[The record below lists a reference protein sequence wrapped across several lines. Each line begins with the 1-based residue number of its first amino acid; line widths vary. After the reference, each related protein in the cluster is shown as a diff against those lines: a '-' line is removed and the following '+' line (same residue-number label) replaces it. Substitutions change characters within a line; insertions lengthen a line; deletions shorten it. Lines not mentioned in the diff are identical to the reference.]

1 MISARR
7 CVAALLVIAASC
19 GRPSAAP
26 VTTPRVAP
34 NPNVISREELQDP
47 AILGMDAVRAIR
59 FLRPT
64 FFRASGPQSFINGS
78 AGLVQYSLD
87 FGPLQP
93 ASWLAALP
101 PLSLQTLFE
110 IRYLDAADAQNR
122 FGLNANGGPVIVL
135 LSNRQ

>member
-1 MISARR
+1 MIAARH
-7 CVAALLVIAASC
+7 CFAALLVIAASC
-19 GRPSAAP
+19 GPSSASPAP
-26 VTTPRVAP
+26 TPRVVT

-47 AILGMDAVRAIR
+47 AIWGMDAVRAIR

-64 FFRASGPQSFINGS
+64 FFRTSGPQSFADRS
-78 AGLVQYSLD
+78 AGVVQFSFD

-93 ASWLAALP
+93 ASELAAFP
-101 PLSLQTLFE
+101 PLSLRSLFE

-122 FGLNANGGPVIVL
+122 FGVNANGGPVIVL